1 MPPIKEHF
9 LDWNTPIGPL
19 DKPVPVPAVLSD
31 EPPACPY
38 NPSHDDME
46 KALLVAAL
54 VQPDVV
60 APYCNTIGLPG
71 GAFQDSTRRK
81 IYTTII
87 KQFGAKKHID
97 LVLISDASGVP
108 LSVFNDLL
116 ATESE
121 PTHGAHY
128 ADIVNKQYIKRKL
141 GELSL
146 AVQDESKNNDDVF
159 ESIATIQNHLDK
171 IKPPDTAIVV
181 RSLTDF
187 TELKIDP
194 ENTLLGN
201 RFLCREGGMLF
212 VGPSGVGKSSAS
224 AQQDILWSQG
234 LPAFGIH
241 PARPL
246 RITTIQ
252 AENDDGDL
260 TEMATGIMDGLYMDT
275 EQRETVR
282 KNTFYILEKS
292 KTGIGFIRFVESV
305 LRLTKPDI
313 LRLDPLQSYIG
324 GDTSDPQVMSLFVHT
339 GLNPLLQEY
348 RCACIIN
355 HHTPKTNTRD
365 TSKWKS
371 TDWQY
376 AGAGSAVLTNWA
388 RAIMVVD
395 PCKDNN
401 DLFRFIAAKRGWR
414 VDWEDDNEVKTMF
427 KHFKHSR
434 QSGTIFW
441 ADASPDEV
449 AVINTSKSSMDL
461 IDLVPPTESIPKDE
475 LIAKAKIIGVGMNKA
490 RKFINELVADKSLFL
505 WKIDRPGTRQK
516 IELARV
522 QQPEPQLEV

>member
-1 MPPIKEHF
+1 MPSEKV

-19 DKPVPVPAVLSD
+19 DKPVLAVLSD
-31 EPPACPY
+31 KPPACPY
-38 NPSHDDME
+38 NPNHDDME

-54 VQPDVV
+54 IQPNVV
-60 APYCNTIGLPG
+60 VPYCNTIGLPG
-71 GAFQDSTRRK
+71 GAFQDLVRRK

-87 KQFGAKKHID
+87 RQFGAKKYID
-97 LVLISDASGVP
+97 SMLISDASGVP
-108 LSVFNDLL
+108 QSVFNDLL
-116 ATESE
+116 TPESE
-121 PTHGAHY
+121 PSHGVHY
-128 ADIVNKQYIKRKL
+128 ADIVHKQYIKRKL
-141 GELSL
+141 SELSL

-159 ESIATIQNHLDK
+159 DSIVTIQTHLDK
-171 IKPPDTAIVV
+171 IKPPDTSIIV

-187 TELKIDP
+187 TELEIDP

-212 VGPSGVGKSSAS
+212 VGPSGVGKSSSS
-224 AQQDILWSQG
+224 AQMDILWSQG
-234 LPAFGIH
+234 QPAFGIQ

-260 TEMATGIMDGLYMDT
+260 TEMATGIMGGLDLDA
-275 EQRETVR
+275 EQREVVR
-282 KNTFYILEKS
+282 QNTFYILEKS
-292 KTGIGFIRFVESV
+292 KTGVGFIRFVESV
-305 LRLTKPDI
+305 LRLTRPDI

-324 GDTSDPQVMSLFVHT
+324 GDTSDPEVMSLFVHT

-348 RCACIIN
+348 HCACIVN

-395 PCKDNN
+395 PCKDNS

-427 KHFKHSR
+427 RHFKHSR
-434 QSGTIFW
+434 KSGIIFW
-441 ADASPDEV
+441 ADASEDEV
-449 AVINTSKSSMDL
+449 AIMDTPKNSMDL

-475 LIAKAKIIGVGMNKA
+475 LIAKAKTIGIGMNKC
-490 RKFINELVADKSLFL
+490 RKFINKLVEERSLFL

-516 IELARV
+516 IEIARV
-522 QQPEPQLEV
+522 QQPEPKLDV

>member
-187 TELKIDP
+187 TELEIDP

-212 VGPSGVGKSSAS
+212 VGPSGVGKSSSS
-224 AQQDILWSQG
+224 AQMDILWSQG
-234 LPAFGIH
+234 LPAFGIQ